1 MAIAQLVEQAT
12 NYLKFTGSYPA
23 TADIRNNGKEKLI
36 TAWQVMIVLLV
47 EQSNHCPLVMDSK
60 PVTTGNEK
68 IWGGEGSLQHLGSA
82 NSPPGTKINQ

>member
-1 MAIAQLVEQAT
+1 MIVLLVLQLTDDPKCKVSHQ
-12 NYLKFTGSYPA
+12 A

-47 EQSNHCPLVMDSK
+47 EQSNHCPLFMDSK

-68 IWGGEGSLQHLGSA
+68 ILGGGG
-82 NSPPGTKINQ
+82 